1 MFNLLRQFL
10 TPLWAVFSPPAPP
23 AFLLPLLSS
32 LALVLGW
39 GGGMPSIAAQR
50 LTLRLGPFEQEVA
63 VADLAQFAKTGQLS
77 PALQPYASV
86 LTPQVRQ
93 VLNRRLQIDSNQRDK
108 LIEQVL
114 RSPTGEQLLTSLTA
128 AFPNSTLPQLQAAA
142 ALALRQTDG
151 LSVVSFLQAYPKE
164 NVTVDASSA
173 IALALQ
179 FNPTYWQS
187 QALAPLLERDLA
199 VNSDTPFRPA
209 FDPALPGPQTV
220 QQQTLFFQ
228 DQKRQRTIPV
238 DLYWSNNPQGPL
250 VVISHG
256 FGANR
261 KFFAYLA
268 RHLASY
274 GLTVAA
280 LEHPGSNTKW
290 LDSVS
295 TSGNAGGLVQAREFI
310 DRPKD
315 VSFLL
320 DELAKLNRQPGPLQG
335 KLHTQQVSM
344 IGHSLGGYTALALA
358 GAEVDLVELRRFCKS
373 VTSIGKA
380 PSDLFECA
388 AADLPERRLQLK
400 DKRIAQV
407 IALNPLAG
415 HIFGKTVLTQGSAGG
430 GSSGFLELAQVTTP
444 TLILAGTE
452 DALTPLVNNQLQ
464 PFTQLGGIKY
474 LLTAIGG
481 THLSVGDPAYLNGT
495 VNQRTLVKERLG
507 AETQSLRYLVRGVS
521 LAFIEQLTPA
531 AKTYAPFLTPAYAQS
546 LSTPQLPLRLN
557 TELPASVTRWIELA
571 QGSCRSCLRQTLEVV
586 VEASQLPLLLGQPTK
601 KDLLILAPFVVML
614 QKKFTKRG

>member
-1 MFNLLRQFL
+1 MFDLLRQFL
-10 TPLWAVFSPPAPP
+10 TPLWAVFSPPASPGSLSSLSS
-23 AFLLPLLSS
+23 LLPLLSS

-39 GGGMPSIAAQR
+39 GGGMSSTLAAQR

-63 VADLAQFAKTGQLS
+63 VADLAKFAKTGQLS

-108 LIEQVL
+108 LIDQVL
-114 RSPTGEQLLTSLTA
+114 RSPTGEQLLTSLAA

-142 ALALRQTDG
+142 ALAVRQSAG

-290 LDSVS
+290 LNSVS
-295 TSGNAGGLVQAREFI
+295 TSDNAGGLVQAREFI

-320 DELAKLNRQPGPLQG
+320 DELAKLNQQPGPLQG
-335 KLHTQQVSM
+335 KLHTQQVSI

-373 VTSIGKA
+373 VISIGKA

-388 AADLPERRLQLK
+388 AGDLPERRLQLK

-407 IALNPLAG
+407 IALNPLVG
-415 HIFGKTVLTQGSAGG
+415 HIFGKTGLT
-430 GSSGFLELAQVTTP
+430 QVTTP

-452 DALTPLVNNQLQ
+452 DVLTPLVNNQLQ

-481 THLSVGDPAYLNGT
+481 THLSVGDPAYLGGT
-495 VNQRTLVKERLG
+495 VNQSTLVKERLG
-507 AETQSLRYLVRGVS
+507 AETQPLRYLVRGVS

-531 AKTYAPFLTPAYAQS
+531 AKTYTPFLTPAYAQS

-557 TELPASVTRWIELA
+557 TELPASVTRWIE
-571 QGSCRSCLRQTLEVV
+571 VV

-601 KDLLILAPFVVML
+601 QDLLILAPFVVML
-614 QKKFTKRG
+614 QKKVIKRGA